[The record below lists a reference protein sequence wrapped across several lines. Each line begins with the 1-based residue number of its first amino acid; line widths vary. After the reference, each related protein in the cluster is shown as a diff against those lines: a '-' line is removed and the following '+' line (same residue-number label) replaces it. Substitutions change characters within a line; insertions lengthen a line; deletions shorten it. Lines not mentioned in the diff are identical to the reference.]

1 MMRLTKM
8 LARAGVSSRRGAE
21 SLIRQGKV
29 SVNGKVVLEPGT
41 LVDPEQDRVN
51 VGGKR
56 VEFKFSPLY
65 ILLNKPRGVVTT
77 LKDPRGRPTVRDL
90 LKGIHR
96 RVFPVGRLDFN
107 TEGALI
113 LTNDGEL
120 AQRLLHPRYAV
131 ERTYRAK
138 VKGMPSP
145 SRLDRLREGIELEPG
160 VWARARVRVLKVLK
174 ANSWLELTLC
184 EGRNREVRRLCE
196 AVGHPVLALKRVKFA
211 EVSVEGLPPGDY
223 RHLTPAEVHRLKAL
237 GSSRAKGPARR
248 SFDEKPAPGEGTG
261 GCGRTS
267 PGSKS
272 TGLDAGKGRK
282 GVPARQASGGAGGC
296 EHKGR
301 RKSSRK
307 RGP

>member
-1 MMRLTKM
+1 MIRLTKM

-41 LVDPEQDRVN
+41 LVDPEQDRVI

-56 VEFKFSPLY
+56 VELKFSPLY
-65 ILLNKPRGVVTT
+65 ILLNKPKGVVTT
-77 LKDPRGRPTVRDL
+77 LKDPQGRPTVRDL

-138 VKGMPSP
+138 VKGVPTS
-145 SRLDRLREGIELEPG
+145 SRLDMLREGIELEPG
-160 VWARARVRVLKVLK
+160 VWARARVRLIKVLK

-196 AVGHPVLALKRVKFA
+196 AAGHSVLALKRVRFA
-211 EVSVEGLPPGDY
+211 HVSVEGLRPGDY
-223 RHLTPAEVHRLKAL
+223 RHLTPAEVQRLKAL
-237 GSSRAKGPARR
+237 GGSPGKGPARA
-248 SFDEKPAPGEGTG
+248 SPDENPARGEGTE
-261 GCGRTS
+261 GCGKTRL
-267 PGSKS
+267 GSKG
-272 TGLDAGKGRK
+272 TGPDAGEGRN
-282 GVPARQASGGAGGC
+282 GVTARQASRGAGGR

-301 RKSSRK
+301 RKRSRK
-307 RGP
+307 IGP